1 MKAEKLPSGNYRVR
15 VYCGK
20 DSDGRQIK
28 KSFTAETEW
37 EAMKMAKD
45 FKDGKNKDSYMNL
58 TVKQAE
64 ENYIESRKNVI
75 EETTLLGYEKLCRNM
90 LQSLMEIK
98 LKDLTPIDV
107 QNAVNIDSVRLSP
120 KSVRNAYSLFKS
132 VLNFYECG
140 INLKHI
146 RLPKLIR
153 KEKELPDFKTIFQI
167 VKETESE
174 LPVLLSAWLSLRVGE
189 ITGLQFQDIDKDKIR
204 IRRTVIMTAN
214 GEKIR
219 ESCKTDKSMRTIQ
232 LPPYISGLIN
242 KIPHKADTDF
252 IIPKSRHAVYSQFK
266 RLIKKHDI
274 DMTFHDLRHL
284 NASVMLM
291 LGVPDKYA
299 IERGGWSTE
308 YVLKNVYQQTFSSE
322 RQRVDNLID
331 DYFQKIVS
339 WVSAEPEN
347 SSHDTSH
354 NSL

>member
-1 MKAEKLPSGNYRVR
+1 MKAKKLPSGNYRVQLF
-15 VYCGK
+15 CGTDENGK
-20 DSDGRQIK
+20 NIM
-28 KSFTAETEW
+28 KSFTAGTEW
-37 EAMKMAKD
+37 EAMKMAKE
-45 FKDGKNKDSYMNL
+45 FKDGKSNEKTLNI
-58 TVKQAE
+58 TVRAAE
-64 ENYIESRKNVI
+64 EHYIESRRNVI

-98 LKDLTPIDV
+98 LKNLTPIDV
-107 QNAVNIDSVRLSP
+107 QNAVNVDSARLSP
-120 KSVRNAYSLFKS
+120 KSVRSAYSLFKS
-132 VLNFYECG
+132 VLNFYECN

-153 KEKELPDFKTIFQI
+153 KEKELPNFETIFQI
-167 VKETESE
+167 VKGTESE

-189 ITGLQFQDIDKDKIR
+189 IAGLQFQDIDKDKIR

-232 LPPYISGLIN
+232 LPSYISGLIN

-322 RQRVDNLID
+322 RQRIDNLID
-331 DYFQKIVS
+331 DYFSSIVDEKS
-339 WVSAEPEN
+339 K
-347 SSHDTSH
+347 
-354 NSL
+354 